1 MAVGDRWGD
10 DMQRGIM
17 GGKSKTD
24 DEDILQYF
32 FFFLS
37 LPVVVS
43 IRFAR
48 KGHATQLDTLSNSV
62 AHMHAETRHAE

>member
-1 MAVGDRWGD
+1 MGDRWGD

-17 GGKSKTD
+17 GGKSK
-24 DEDILQYF
+24 
-32 FFFLS
+32 LS

-48 KGHATQLDTLSNSV
+48 KGHAPRLDTLSNSV
-62 AHMHAETRHAE
+62 ARVHAETRHAK